1 MTKKTTNDNPTFNN
15 ESMLKAGDLLK
26 ARRLELGKSIED
38 ASDSTKIQKRY
49 LLMIEENEFDGFESE
64 VFLKGFLRSYSSYLG
79 LKPDM
84 MLAIYRRDMKDLKKK
99 DEIKK
104 LKKDPEITK
113 GRISAKLIS
122 QIVITLFVVFITG
135 YLFYQLYNF
144 QKIPELSVSSP
155 ENNTETTEDQ
165 IIVKGRVDANSRVT
179 INDITTEVN
188 GNGNFEESIPIDEGV
203 NTIRVKAVK
212 INNSS
217 KESVEILTITRKVP
231 VEIEEAPVVE
241 EEPEPILNVAK
252 LEVVDS
258 EAWLQLLVD
267 GKQEL
272 GEVVQPGFSQEY
284 TVNNEIELI
293 SGKVTSTRLFVNG
306 EVAPVQLN
314 ISEGVGRITC
324 KLENNRLN
332 CDN

>member
-49 LLMIEENEFDGFESE
+49 LIMIEENKFDGFESE

-84 MLAIYRRDMKDLKKK
+84 MLAIYRRDMKDMKKK
-99 DEIKK
+99 DDIKK
-104 LKKDPEITK
+104 LKKDPEVTK
-113 GRISAKLIS
+113 SRVSAKLIS

-165 IIVKGRVDANSRVT
+165 ITVKGRVDANSRVT

-231 VEIEEAPVVE
+231 VEIEEPPVE
-241 EEPEPILNVAK
+241 ELPEPILNVAK

>member
-165 IIVKGRVDANSRVT
+165 ITVKGRVDANSRVT